1 MYPYSLAA
9 NDTVVSNIEEDEM
22 LEKVG
27 CNLCSADDTV
37 PVADVDGLCI
47 VRCKQCGLLYVNPRY
62 REDLLQNIYT
72 ETYYDHDGILNGL
85 EFFGYDNYIADEEN
99 IKITFAKRLKTIE
112 RYVSNGRLLDI
123 GCATGFFL
131 ALARAKGWEVVG
143 TEVSQFSAHYAQE
156 KLGLDVR
163 LGSLKNL
170 GFAAGAFDVVTMWDV
185 IEHVTDPMAELQEIR
200 RILRDGGLLSIITPD
215 AGSLVARLLGKRW
228 EEFRRVREHV
238 YFFSRRTMA
247 QMLREAGFDVLKF
260 ESAGKAFYL
269 GPAMERLKYYTWD
282 SVVTSM
288 ATKWVYRLG
297 LEKIRIHV
305 NPFTKMTVYAQK
317 RT

>member
-1 MYPYSLAA
+1 
-9 NDTVVSNIEEDEM
+9 M
-22 LEKVG
+22 LEHVS
-27 CNLCSADDTV
+27 CNLCGADDSV
-37 PVADVDGLCI
+37 PVAELDGFRI
-47 VRCKQCGLLYVNPRY
+47 VRCKRCGLLYVNPRY
-62 REDLLQNIYT
+62 QQDLLQNIYT
-72 ETYYDHDGILNGL
+72 ETYYDHDGIRNGL
-85 EFFGYDNYIADEEN
+85 EFFGYDNYVADEEN
-99 IKITFAKRLKTIE
+99 IKITFAKRLQTIE

-131 ALARAKGWEVVG
+131 ALAKEKGWEVLG
-143 TEVSQFSAHYAQE
+143 TEVSQYSAHYAQE

-163 LGSLKNL
+163 LGSLKTL
-170 GFAAGAFDVVTMWDV
+170 DFSAGAFDVVTMWDV

-247 QMLREAGFDVLKF
+247 EMLRQAGFDVLKF

-282 SVVTSM
+282 SPLTSM
-288 ATKWVYRLG
+288 ATRAIYRLR
-297 LEKIRIHV
+297 LDKIRIHV
-305 NPFTKMTVYAQK
+305 NPFTKMTVYARK
-317 RT
+317 RA